1 LLAGSNLT
9 NPIVLGHLH
18 LSGAGFPGADAG
30 AGAGRR
36 AGGRGPCHGAGGD
49 PAFPGH
55 PFALPIGLNLFVT
68 GALAWL
74 LWPRAARETGAQ
86 PSVAR
91 ASRIGAGAV
100 PLSMAAALAVLTFTG
115 SSYGRH
121 RCPDPRF
128 CEIAGTASR
137 PLFPVARGTHEPGA
151 SG

>member
-100 PLSMAAALAVLTFTG
+100 P
-115 SSYGRH
+115 
-121 RCPDPRF
+121 
-128 CEIAGTASR
+128 EITSG
-137 PLFPVARGTHEPGA
+137 GEPGLHGGGCLPQDSPQITSA
-151 SG
+151 SKI